1 MQLYGKES
9 LFHTPWN
16 TKKATAFWA
25 QACSKTLYRGV
36 AKFNA
41 FLTNEAMEMTESKK
55 VVIAGYVR
63 SPFTP
68 ANKGELAGVRAD
80 DLMAQTVSGLI
91 AKTGVDPKLVDDLKL
106 GCAMPEGEQ
115 GLNMARLVVL
125 QAGLPTEIGGVTI
138 NRFCG
143 SSMQAIH
150 DAAGAISMG
159 MADAVIAAGV
169 ESMTRVPMG
178 GFNPSPNPDLYKNVP
193 GAYMGMGETAEN
205 VASRKNVTRAEQEEF
220 SLKSQFKAAAAKKA
234 GLTDGEIVNI
244 KTPKGKIVSED
255 GCPRPES
262 TAEGLAKLKP
272 AFLREGTVTAATASP
287 ITDGAAAVLVC
298 SEEFALKHGLE
309 ILAEVKSFAVVGLD
323 PEVMGLGPV
332 PATQKAMAK
341 AGIDMSQVKF
351 VEMNE
356 AFASQS
362 VACQRELGIA
372 DEKLNVHG
380 GAIALGHPLG
390 ATGARITGKAAQLL
404 HDNGK
409 DGDYAISTQCIGA
422 GQGITTVLKKYT
434 PAAPKP

>member
-1 MQLYGKES
+1 MSES
-9 LFHTPWN
+9 
-16 TKKATAFWA
+16 
-25 QACSKTLYRGV
+25 R
-36 AKFNA
+36 
-41 FLTNEAMEMTESKK
+41 K

-68 ANKGELAGVRAD
+68 AGKGELADVRPD
-80 DLMAQTVSGLI
+80 DLVAQTVTGLVK
-91 AKTGVDPKLVDDLKL
+91 KTGVDPKLVDDLKL

-169 ESMTRVPMG
+169 ESMSRVPMG
-178 GFNPSPNPDLYKNVP
+178 GFNPSPNPVLYKAVP

-205 VASRKNVTRAEQEEF
+205 VAAQKEVSREEQEAF
-220 SLKSQFKAAAAKKA
+220 SLRSQFKAAAAKK
-234 GLTDGEIVNI
+234 DGKLDAEIIAI
-244 KTPKGKIVSED
+244 KTPKGKLVKDD
-255 GCPRPES
+255 GCIRGDS
-262 TAEGLAKLKP
+262 TPEGLAKLKP
-272 AFLREGTVTAATASP
+272 AFKREGTVTAATSSP
-287 ITDGAAAVLVC
+287 VTDGAAAVLVC

-332 PATQKAMAK
+332 PATKKAMDK
-341 AGIDMSQVKF
+341 AGITIDQVKV

-356 AFASQS
+356 AFASQA
-362 VACQRELGIA
+362 VACQKELGIT
-372 DEKLNVHG
+372 DEKLNKHG

-404 HDNGK
+404 HDEGK
-409 DGDYAISTQCIGA
+409 DGDYAVSTQCIGA
-422 GQGITTVLKKYT
+422 GQGIATVLKKYT
-434 PAAPKP
+434 PSAPKP

>member
-1 MQLYGKES
+1 
-9 LFHTPWN
+9 
-16 TKKATAFWA
+16 
-25 QACSKTLYRGV
+25 
-36 AKFNA
+36 
-41 FLTNEAMEMTESKK
+41 MTESKK

-68 ANKGELAGVRAD
+68 ATKGELAGVRPD
-80 DLMAQTVSGLI
+80 DLVAQTVTGLI
-91 AKTGVDPKLVDDLKL
+91 KKTGVDPHKIDDLKL

-125 QAGLPTEIGGVTI
+125 QAGLPEEIGGVTI

-159 MADAVIAAGV
+159 MQDAVICAGV
-169 ESMTRVPMG
+169 ESMSRVPMG
-178 GFNPSPNPDLYKNVP
+178 GFNPMPNPSLYKASP

-205 VASRKNVTRAEQEEF
+205 VAAQKEVSREEQEAF

-234 GLTDGEIVNI
+234 GKMDAEIVAI
-244 KTPKGKIVSED
+244 KTPKGKLVKDD
-255 GCPRPES
+255 GCIREDS
-262 TAEGLAKLKP
+262 TAEGLKKLKP
-272 AFLREGTVTAATASP
+272 AFKSDGTVTAATSSP
-287 ITDGAAAVLVC
+287 VTDGAAAVLVC
-298 SEEFALKHGLE
+298 SEEFALKNGLE
-309 ILAEVKSFAVVGLD
+309 ILAEVKSFAVTGLD
-323 PEVMGLGPV
+323 PTIMGMGPV
-332 PATQKAMAK
+332 PATKKAMAK
-341 AGIDMSQVKF
+341 AGITMDNVAI

-362 VACQRELGIA
+362 IACQKELGIA
-372 DEKLNVHG
+372 DDKLNKHG

-404 HDNGK
+404 HDEGK

>member
-1 MQLYGKES
+1 L
-9 LFHTPWN
+9 
-16 TKKATAFWA
+16 KKAGK
-25 QACSKTLYRGV
+25 QGV
-36 AKFNA
+36 AEFN
-41 FLTNEAMEMTESKK
+41 FLKREASNMSEPKK

-68 ANKGELAGVRAD
+68 AGKGELKDMRAD
-80 DLMAQTVSGLI
+80 DITAQTVQGLI
-91 AKTGVDPKLVDDLKL
+91 KKTGVDPALIEDLKL

-115 GLNMARLVVL
+115 GLNLGRLVAL
-125 QAGLPTEIGGVTI
+125 RAGLPDEVAGVTI

-159 MADAVIAAGV
+159 MMDAVICAGV
-169 ESMTRVPMG
+169 ESMTSVPMG
-178 GFNPSPNPDLYKNVP
+178 GFNPSPNPALYEQSP

-205 VASRKNVTRAEQEEF
+205 VAERKGITRAEQEEF

-234 GLTDGEIVNI
+234 GKYDAEIV
-244 KTPKGKIVSED
+244 PIVKRDGTVVKDD

-272 AFLREGTVTAATASP
+272 AFKTDGTVTAATSSP
-287 ITDGAAAVLVC
+287 VTDGAAAVLVC

-309 ILAEVKSFAVVGLD
+309 ILAEVKSFAVAGLD
-323 PEVMGLGPV
+323 PTVMGLGPV
-332 PATQKAMAK
+332 PATEKALAK
-341 AGIDMSQVKF
+341 AGVTMDNVKF

-362 VACQRELGIA
+362 IACQRDLKIA

-404 HDNGK
+404 HDEGK
-409 DGDYAISTQCIGA
+409 EGDYAVSTQCIGA
-422 GQGITTVLKKYT
+422 GQGITTVLKKYS
-434 PAAPKP
+434 PKP

>member
-1 MQLYGKES
+1 
-9 LFHTPWN
+9 
-16 TKKATAFWA
+16 
-25 QACSKTLYRGV
+25 
-36 AKFNA
+36 
-41 FLTNEAMEMTESKK
+41 MTEMKK
-55 VVIAGYVR
+55 VVIAGYAR

-68 ANKGELAGVRAD
+68 ANKGELAEVRPD
-80 DLMAQTVSGLI
+80 DLVAQTVTGLVK
-91 AKTGVDPKLVDDLKL
+91 KTGVDPKLIDDLKL

-115 GLNMARLVVL
+115 GLNMARLVVM
-125 QAGLPTEIGGVTI
+125 QAGLPETIAGVTI

-150 DAAGAISMG
+150 DAAGAVAMG
-159 MADAVIAAGV
+159 MQDAVICAGV

-178 GFNPSPNPDLYKNVP
+178 GFNPSPNPALFKAVP

-205 VASRKNVTRAEQEEF
+205 VAERKEVSREEQEKF

-234 GLTDGEIVNI
+234 GLLDAEIIAI
-244 KTPKGKIVSED
+244 KTPSGKIVKDD
-255 GCPRPES
+255 GCIRADS
-262 TAEGLAKLKP
+262 TEEGLAKLKP
-272 AFLREGTVTAATASP
+272 AFMANGTVTAATSSP
-287 ITDGAAAVLVC
+287 VTDGAAAVLVC

-323 PEVMGLGPV
+323 PEVMGLGPI
-332 PATQKAMAK
+332 PATEKAMGK
-341 AGIDMSQVKF
+341 ANITMDNVKF

-362 VACQRELGIA
+362 IACQKELKID

-404 HDNGK
+404 HDEGK

-422 GQGITTVLKKYT
+422 GQGITTVMKKYT
-434 PAAPKP
+434 PPAQPKP

>member
-1 MQLYGKES
+1 
-9 LFHTPWN
+9 
-16 TKKATAFWA
+16 
-25 QACSKTLYRGV
+25 
-36 AKFNA
+36 
-41 FLTNEAMEMTESKK
+41 MTEMKK
-55 VVIAGYVR
+55 VVIAGDVR

-68 ANKGELAGVRAD
+68 ATKGELADVRPD
-80 DLMAQTVSGLI
+80 DLVAQTVTGLI
-91 AKTGVDPKLVDDLKL
+91 KKTGVDPKLVDDLKL

-125 QAGLPTEIGGVTI
+125 QAGLPETIGGVTI

-150 DAAGAISMG
+150 DAAGAVAMG
-159 MADAVIAAGV
+159 MSDAVICAGV
-169 ESMTRVPMG
+169 ESMSRVPMG
-178 GFNPSPNPDLYKNVP
+178 GFNPSPNPALFKAVP

-205 VASRKNVTRAEQEEF
+205 VAATKEVTREEQEAF

-234 GLTDGEIVNI
+234 GKFDAEIISI
-244 KTPKGKIVSED
+244 KTPKGKTVTDD
-255 GCPRPES
+255 GCIRADA

-272 AFLREGTVTAATASP
+272 AFKREGTVTAATSSP

-309 ILAEVKSFAVVGLD
+309 ILAEVKSFAVQGLN
-323 PEVMGLGPV
+323 PEVMGLGPID
-332 PATQKAMAK
+332 ATLKAMSK
-341 AGIDMSQVKF
+341 AGENVTMDKVKF

-356 AFASQS
+356 AFASQAI
-362 VACQRELGIA
+362 ACQKELGIT

-404 HDNGK
+404 HDEGK

-422 GQGITTVLKKYT
+422 GQGISTVLKKYT
-434 PAAPKP
+434 PTQPKP